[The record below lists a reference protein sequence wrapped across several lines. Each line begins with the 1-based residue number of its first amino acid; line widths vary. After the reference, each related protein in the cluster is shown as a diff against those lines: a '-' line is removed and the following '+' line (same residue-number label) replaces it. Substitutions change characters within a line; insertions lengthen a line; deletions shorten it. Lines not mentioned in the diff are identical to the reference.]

1 MINNLLKKNYHI
13 LICFFLILSI
23 YFGFFLGE
31 NITIGPKLDLEHALP
46 GANEFQKNF
55 KYTFLNFDKALDDVN
70 AATRISPIYLIIIR
84 EITTFYMMEVIII
97 LLPVELYSLLKKCI
111 NVIFI

>member
-31 NITIGPKLDLEHALP
+31 NITLGPKLDFKHALA
-46 GANEFQKNF
+46 GANHFEKDFIPYEIGFISNSKKKLNLINKI
-55 KYTFLNFDKALDDVN
+55 KY
-70 AATRISPIYLIIIR
+70 ISSNMR
-84 EITTFYMMEVIII
+84 
-97 LLPVELYSLLKKCI
+97 S
-111 NVIFI
+111 FID